1 MIDPNLKP
9 EYSNSHA
16 LIIGIDDFQYAS
28 PLEFAISDAE
38 AISEA
43 LIKKF
48 GFPKAHVQL
57 LTNKEATRSNI
68 MSAYMG
74 YSKSGS
80 EINDRILVFYA
91 GHGFTERGARG
102 EIGFLVPHDGNFA
115 DLSTLIRWDDF
126 TYNAELIKAKHILF
140 IMDACYGGLIF
151 QRAMPVGSMRFL
163 KDMLLRPVRQAI
175 TAGKADQVV
184 ADSGG
189 PRPSHSVFTGHLLDA
204 LDGNAATSDGI
215 LTASGVMAYVYEKVS
230 KDIHSRQTPHY
241 GFFDGDGDFIF
252 EAPILARLTEEEK
265 VDEDVLISIPSAESP
280 ETIIQQPDTLVSTIK
295 EYLADQKSTI
305 RLHDLSIRYVRKY
318 LLDSSKENFP
328 VQDQDIPF
336 SVEEFTGRLEHYNA
350 IVKDL
355 KILTSCLSYWGEET
369 HRTILQKALSRSTDN
384 LQSESGLVIWLAL
397 RWYPIIVITYS
408 AGIAAVAA
416 NKYDNLYS
424 IFVTRT
430 ASRRQTGETTELLWS
445 LGEEI
450 LELERSNAF
459 KQLPGH
465 ERNYVPRSEYLFK
478 FLQPDLDD
486 LFFLGNE
493 YEQAF
498 DRFEVMLALTY
509 ADLCHQRE
517 RHIWGP
523 VGRFGWKY
531 RGRGGRGN
539 PLSEIIA
546 EATAMSTSWPPL
558 RAGFFGGNLERFN
571 AIATEYAASIKGL
584 GWW

>member
-9 EYSNSHA
+9 EYSDSHA
-16 LIIGIDDFQYAS
+16 LIIGINDFQHAS
-28 PLEFAISDAE
+28 PLEYAISDVE

-48 GFPKAHVQL
+48 GFPKEHVQL
-57 LTNKEATRSNI
+57 LTNKEATRGNI

-74 YSKSGS
+74 YSQSGT

-91 GHGFTERGARG
+91 GHGVTQRGARG
-102 EIGFLVPHDGNFA
+102 EIGFLVPHDGNLE
-115 DLSTLIRWDDF
+115 DLSTLIRWDEF
-126 TYNAELIKAKHILF
+126 TYNAELIRAKHILF

-151 QRAMPVGSMRFL
+151 QRAMPAGSMRFL

-204 LDGNAATSDGI
+204 LDGNATTDDGV
-215 LTASGVMAYVYEKVS
+215 LAASGVMSYVYDKVS

-252 EAPILARLTEEEK
+252 QAPIIGRLTKEDK
-265 VDEDVLISIPSAESP
+265 VDEDVLITIPSVEIP
-280 ETIIQQPDTLVSTIK
+280 EAIEQPDTLVSTVK
-295 EYLADQKSTI
+295 EYLADPKTTI
-305 RLHDLSIRYVRKY
+305 KLHDVSIQHVRKY
-318 LLDSSKENFP
+318 LLETTKEKFP
-328 VQDQDIPF
+328 VQGVQFTI
-336 SVEEFTGRLEHYNA
+336 EEFTKRLERYNNIA
-350 IVKDL
+350 QDL
-355 KILTSCLSYWGEET
+355 KLLTSCLSYWGEET
-369 HRTILQKALSRSTDN
+369 HQTILQKAVGRSTDH
-384 LQSESGLVIWLAL
+384 LYPESGQGIWLAL
-397 RWYPIIVITYS
+397 RWYPIIIIAYS

-416 NKYDNLYS
+416 KKYNNLHS
-424 IFVTRT
+424 LFLTHT
-430 ASRRQTGETTELLWS
+430 ASRRSSEETTELLWS
-445 LGEEI
+445 LGEAI
-450 LELERSNAF
+450 LELERTNAF

-478 FLQPDLDD
+478 LLQPDLDD

-498 DRFEVMLALTY
+498 DRFEVMLALTH
-509 ADLCHQRE
+509 ADLRHQIE
-517 RHIWGP
+517 QDIWGP

-531 RGRGGRGN
+531 SGRGGTEN
-539 PLSEIIA
+539 SLSGIIA
-546 EATAMSTSWPPL
+546 EAKAMSSSWPPL
-558 RAGFFGGNLERFN
+558 KAGFFGGSLERFN
-571 AIATEYAASIKGL
+571 AVASEYEAMIKHL
-584 GWW
+584 VW